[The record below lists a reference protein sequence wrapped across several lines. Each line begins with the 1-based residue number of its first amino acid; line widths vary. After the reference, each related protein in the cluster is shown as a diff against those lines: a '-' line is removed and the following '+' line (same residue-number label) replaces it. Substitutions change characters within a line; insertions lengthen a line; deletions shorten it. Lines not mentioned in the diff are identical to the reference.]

1 MPCAS
6 RAQKGPGT
14 GWDLSEIFK
23 MKLKHIMGLLS
34 AAAMSAVIAGS
45 AAAQDKTVKIGAIF
59 PLSGNAASAGVHGK
73 AAIETA
79 VEIINSGNPALG
91 NLPVTKN
98 AGLKGLGGAKVEV
111 VFADNQG
118 TPAAGQNQA
127 LRLITEEKVVALTGA
142 YQSSVTLTASAIAEK
157 YGIPFVNGESV
168 AANLTERGFKW
179 FFRVTPVAGDF
190 ARIYLDFLKEMKA
203 GGQKVDNIALVHE
216 NTEYGT
222 SVANVITGLFKENG
236 LPIAQDI
243 AYSANTTD
251 VQSQVLQLKDKKPD
265 VVIMISYTS
274 DAILY
279 AKTFQALDYKP
290 PMMIADN
297 AGYSDPS
304 TLKAVGKLVQGI
316 FNRSS
321 FAIGP
326 PGSPTFLINEMYK
339 KKSGG
344 DDLDDKSA
352 PPMQGFFLFSAASNR
367 AGSTD
372 PAKIQAALKATDL
385 KPDQLIMGYK
395 GVKFDDKGQN
405 ILAAVLVIQLQ
416 DGENYVAVWPK
427 NQARTA
433 PVMPYKGWQ

>member
-1 MPCAS
+1 MRS
-6 RAQKGPGT
+6 RFV
-14 GWDLSEIFK
+14 L
-23 MKLKHIMGLLS
+23 GLLCAASMS
-34 AAAMSAVIAGS
+34 AALGSTASA
-45 AAAQDKTVKIGAIF
+45 QQTVKIGAIF
-59 PLSGNAASAGVHGK
+59 PLSGNAASAGVHAK

-79 VEIINSGNPALG
+79 VEIINNGHPGLG
-91 NLPVTKN
+91 NLPTVKGP
-98 AGLKGLGGAKVEV
+98 GLAGLGGAKVEV

-118 TPAAGQNQA
+118 SPAVGQNQA

-142 YQSSVTLTASAIAEK
+142 YQSGITVTASAIAEK

-190 ARIYLDFLKEMKA
+190 AKIYLDFLKDMKTA
-203 GGQKVDNIALVHE
+203 GAKVDNIALVHE

-222 SVANVITGLFKENG
+222 SVASVITSVFKENG
-236 LPIAQDI
+236 LSIAQDI
-243 AYSANTTD
+243 SYSANTTD

-290 PMMIADN
+290 AMMIADN
-297 AGYSDPS
+297 AGFSDPS
-304 TLKAVGKLVQGI
+304 LIKTVGKSVQGI

-326 PGSPTFLINEMYK
+326 PGSPTFLINEIYK
-339 KKSGG
+339 KKSG
-344 DDLDDKSA
+344 DDMDDTA
-352 PPMQGFFLFSAASNR
+352 ARQMQGFLVLMEAIDR
-367 AGSTD
+367 AKSTE
-372 PAKIQAALKATDL
+372 PAKIQAALQATDL

-395 GVKFDDKGQN
+395 GVKFSDKGQN
-405 ILAAVLVIQLQ
+405 ILASGLVIQLQ
-416 DGENYVAVWPK
+416 DGANYVPVWPK
-427 NQARTA
+427 ASAKTEPQ
-433 PVMPYKGWQ
+433 MPYKGW

>member
-1 MPCAS
+1 
-6 RAQKGPGT
+6 
-14 GWDLSEIFK
+14 
-23 MKLKHIMGLLS
+23 MKLHNVMGLLS
-34 AAAMSAVIAGS
+34 AAAMSLALATTAS
-45 AAAQDKTVKIGAIF
+45 AQDKTVKIGGIF
-59 PLSGNAASAGVHGK
+59 PLSGNAASAGVHAK

-98 AGLKGLGGAKVEV
+98 AGLKGLGGAKIEV

-118 TPAAGQNQA
+118 SPATGQNQA

-142 YQSSVTLTASAIAEK
+142 YQSGITLTASAIAEK

-179 FFRVTPVAGDF
+179 FFRTTPVAGDF
-190 ARIYLDFLKEMKA
+190 AKIYLDFLKEMKA
-203 GGQKVDNIALVHE
+203 GGQKTDTIALVHE

-222 SVANVITGLFKENG
+222 SVANVISSLFKENG
-236 LPIAQDI
+236 IAIALDI
-243 AYSANTTD
+243 AYPANTTD

-265 VVIMISYTS
+265 VIIMISYAS

-279 AKTFQALDYKP
+279 SKTFQALDYKP
-290 PMMIADN
+290 PIMIADN
-297 AGYSDPS
+297 SGYSDPS
-304 TLKAVGKLVQGI
+304 TLKAVGKSIQGI

-321 FAIGP
+321 FAIGA
-326 PGSPTFLINEMYK
+326 PGTPTYLINELYK

-344 DDLDDKSA
+344 DDLDDTA
-352 PPMQGFFLFSAASNR
+352 ARQMQGFFVLVDAIDR
-367 AGSTD
+367 AGSTE

-405 ILAAVLVIQLQ
+405 ILAAGLVIQLQ
-416 DGENYVAVWPK
+416 DGENYVPVWPK
-427 NQARTA
+427 ALAKTA
-433 PVMPYKGWQ
+433 PVFPYKGW

>member
-1 MPCAS
+1 M
-6 RAQKGPGT
+6 
-14 GWDLSEIFK
+14 K
-23 MKLKHIMGLLS
+23 MHHVIGLLS
-34 AAAMSAVIAGS
+34 AAAMSVALAT
-45 AAAQDKTVKIGAIF
+45 AASAQDKTVKIGAIF

-98 AGLKGLGGAKVEV
+98 AGLKGLGGAKIEV

-142 YQSSVTLTASAIAEK
+142 YQSGITLTASAIAEK

-179 FFRVTPVAGDF
+179 FFRVTPVASDF
-190 ARIYLDFLKEMKA
+190 AKIYLEFLKDMKA
-203 GGQKVDNIALVHE
+203 GGQKVDTIALVHE

-236 LPIAQDI
+236 LAIAQDI

-304 TLKAVGKLVQGI
+304 TLKAVGKQIQGI

-321 FAIGP
+321 FAIGVA
-326 PGSPTFLINEMYK
+326 GSPTFLINEIYK

-344 DDLDDKSA
+344 DDLDDTA
-352 PPMQGFFLFSAASNR
+352 ARQMQGFFVLVDAIDR

-405 ILAAVLVIQLQ
+405 VLAAGLVIQLQ
-416 DGENYVAVWPK
+416 DGENYVPVWPK
-427 NQARTA
+427 QLAKTA
-433 PVMPYKGWQ
+433 PVFPYKGW